1 MDVFDSPEFI
11 AAHHIRGGSPFL
23 NLSLPQQADLLS
35 ALRFGAL
42 SVPGHPGFNENDT
55 RTNFEVKRL
64 NDFLIEMVN
73 IIVRPFLLFS
83 YYLIP
88 GNCF

>member
-1 MDVFDSPEFI
+1 MDVFDNPEFI

-55 RTNFEVKRL
+55 QTNFAVKRL
-64 NDFLIEMVN
+64 NDFLIEMIN
-73 IIVRPFLLFS
+73 IIVRPSLYFL
-83 YYLIP
+83 II
-88 GNCF
+88 

>member
-1 MDVFDSPEFI
+1 LLHTTFEG
-11 AAHHIRGGSPFL
+11 AAPFL

-55 RTNFEVKRL
+55 RTNFAVKRL
-64 NDFLIEMVN
+64 NDFLIEMIN
-73 IIVRPFLLFS
+73 IIVRPSLYFP
-83 YYLIP
+83 II
-88 GNCF
+88 

>member
-1 MDVFDSPEFI
+1 MDVFDNPKFI

-55 RTNFEVKRL
+55 
-64 NDFLIEMVN
+64 
-73 IIVRPFLLFS
+73 
-83 YYLIP
+83 
-88 GNCF
+88 